1 MWIIEWMLSVMV
13 RWMGLFTN
21 RRRDFSRSDNAFK
34 SRLLTMEPKIVILPP
49 LKVLDELLTEKSFQM
64 PALISILARLGGFL
78 LTGPIGWIS

>member
-21 RRRDFSRSDNAFK
+21 RKRDFSRSDSAFQ

-64 PALISILARLGGFL
+64 PALICV
-78 LTGPIGWIS
+78 

>member
-21 RRRDFSRSDNAFK
+21 RRRDFSRSDSAFK

-64 PALISILARLGGFL
+64 PALICV
-78 LTGPIGWIS
+78 